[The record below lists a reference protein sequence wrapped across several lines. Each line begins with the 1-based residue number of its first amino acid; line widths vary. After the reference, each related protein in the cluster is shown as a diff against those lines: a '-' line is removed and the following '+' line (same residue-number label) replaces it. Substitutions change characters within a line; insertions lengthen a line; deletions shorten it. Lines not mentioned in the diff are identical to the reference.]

1 MPNTQSAK
9 KRVRQNITRRG
20 RNRWRKRVLRDS
32 LKDLR
37 EQLLHGSVED
47 TEKAYRDTQ
56 KIVDRTAAKGVIHRN
71 TASRIKSRMSAR
83 VKAKKAG

>member
-32 LKDLR
+32 IKDLR
-37 EQLLHGSVED
+37 EKLLHGSVEE
-47 TEKAYRDTQ
+47 TETAFRDTQ
-56 KIVDRTAAKGVIHRN
+56 KVIDQTASKGVIHRN
-71 TASRIKSRMSAR
+71 TASRIKSRLSAR
-83 VKAKKAG
+83 VKAKKAA

>member
-37 EQLLHGSVED
+37 EKLLHGSVEESE
-47 TEKAYRDTQ
+47 TALRETQ

>member
-37 EQLLHGSVED
+37 EKLLHGSVE
-47 TEKAYRDTQ
+47 ESEAAYIDTQ